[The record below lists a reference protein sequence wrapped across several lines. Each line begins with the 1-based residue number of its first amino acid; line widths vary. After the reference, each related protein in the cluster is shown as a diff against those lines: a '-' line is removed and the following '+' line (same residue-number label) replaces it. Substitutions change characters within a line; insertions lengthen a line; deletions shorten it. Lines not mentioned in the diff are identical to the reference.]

1 MAHTLKG
8 WTAIRYAE
16 KHDEFDGELRKYA
29 DPVEDAR
36 EGLSVSQAKRVAHE
50 DPRLIYLR
58 VPSGKRNPKQPHRR
72 VRKALKK
79 YVKSELGLPT
89 QYTPAKVRVN
99 PKGGLDIKFARPP
112 QGKTRNPRGFSVKAN
127 RNPDQEFLI
136 EFNSGGGWRN
146 AGTVYASS
154 AKEAKRVFKQQG
166 SSHAYDGMKLR
177 VRRA

>member
-1 MAHTLKG
+1 MAKQSIRKFKKLLKG
-8 WTAIRYAE
+8 QSRAQMTAGDWAE
-16 KHDEFDGELRKYA
+16 VRDILGKDAGPGVRKK
-29 DPVEDAR
+29 AR
-36 EGLSVSQAKRVAHE
+36 S
-50 DPRLIYLR
+50 
-58 VPSGKRNPKQPHRR
+58 NPKQPHKR
-72 VRKALKK
+72 VRRALKK

-112 QGKTRNPRGFSVKAN
+112 RGKTRNPRGFSVKAN

-154 AKEAKRVFKQQG
+154 AKEAKRVFKQQA